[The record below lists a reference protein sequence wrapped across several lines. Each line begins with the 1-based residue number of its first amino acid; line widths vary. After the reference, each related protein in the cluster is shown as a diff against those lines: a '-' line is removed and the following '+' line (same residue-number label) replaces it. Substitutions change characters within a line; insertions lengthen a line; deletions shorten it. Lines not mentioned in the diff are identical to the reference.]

1 MNLVIVPTKFTKQTL
16 LDTVYDERDN
26 RTQQLVRQIK
36 ITTPIEVLHEGVDLE
51 TQCQPKKI
59 DNFLEG
65 IETDFNFSLCNHWLQ
80 GDLGQDRKD
89 IGMTIKTFCTVFKS
103 LPKDKQPGPI
113 LKTSTAKDFQ

>member
-51 TQCQPKKI
+51 TWQAPKKI

-65 IETDFNFSLCNHWLQ
+65 IETDFNF
-80 GDLGQDRKD
+80 
-89 IGMTIKTFCTVFKS
+89 
-103 LPKDKQPGPI
+103 
-113 LKTSTAKDFQ
+113 